1 MGKIVHKVH
10 CNAEILHGVQDFSL
24 VSGENCV
31 CYGCV
36 SCVL

>member
-24 VSGENCV
+24 ILGEELRVFLINV
-31 CYGCV
+31 
-36 SCVL
+36 